1 MTGEMQV
8 MTFCETITTSLYMEE
23 IFMAEGPD
31 YASKAQDTF
40 SAERKEDFFVL
51 VLSAIATTLVML
63 NIIGPSSIKSLFF

>member
-1 MTGEMQV
+1 
-8 MTFCETITTSLYMEE
+8 MEE

>member
-1 MTGEMQV
+1 
-8 MTFCETITTSLYMEE
+8 MTFCETVNTSLLMGE
-23 IFMAEGPD
+23 IFMAENPD

-63 NIIGPSSIKSLFF
+63 NIVGPNSIKSLFF

>member
-1 MTGEMQV
+1 MG
-8 MTFCETITTSLYMEE
+8 E
-23 IFMAEGPD
+23 IFMAENPD

-63 NIIGPSSIKSLFF
+63 NIVGPNSIKSLFF